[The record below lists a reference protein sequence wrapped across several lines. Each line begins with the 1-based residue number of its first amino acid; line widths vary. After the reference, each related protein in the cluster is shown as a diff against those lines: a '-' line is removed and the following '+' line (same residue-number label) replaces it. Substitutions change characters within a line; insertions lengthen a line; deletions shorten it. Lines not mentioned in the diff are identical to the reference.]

1 MPIRVLIAD
10 DHALVRAGFCALLHS
25 LPEVEIVGEASN
37 GSEALKLIEQ
47 QQPDIAVLD
56 IAMPELNGLEVA
68 ARVTKDWPGVRVL
81 ILSMHA
87 TAEYARRAIR
97 AGAAGYLLKD
107 SDAAEFKLA
116 IHAIAAGDTY
126 LSPPIAKHVVADY
139 ARQLV
144 DEPDALERLT
154 PRLREVL
161 QLIAEGYSRQAI
173 ATKLSISVKTFDAYR
188 AELMEQLNLHD
199 VAGLVRYAIRK
210 GLVNP
215 EQ

>member
-1 MPIRVLIAD
+1 MSIRVLIAD
-10 DHALVRAGFCALLHS
+10 DHALVRAGFCALLQS
-25 LPEVEIVGEASN
+25 LPDVQLVGEARN
-37 GSEALKLIEQ
+37 GNEALKLIEQ

-68 ARVTKDWPGVRVL
+68 ARVTRDWPNVRVL
-81 ILSMHA
+81 MLSMHA
-87 TAEYARRAIR
+87 TEEYARRAIR

-107 SDAAEFKLA
+107 SDAVEFKLA
-116 IHAIAAGDTY
+116 IHALAAGETY
-126 LSPPIAKHVVADY
+126 LSPPVAKHIVADY
-139 ARQLV
+139 ARRLADQ
-144 DEPDALERLT
+144 PDAFERLT

-173 ATKLSISVKTFDAYR
+173 AEKLRISVKTFDAYR

-199 VAGLVRYAIRK
+199 VAGLVRYAVRK